1 MSLAHRS
8 PRKIV
13 KVMRS
18 GRHTAPS
25 QARRVA
31 EKAVQVAPA
40 MAVTAVALTSAPHG
54 HAVAP
59 ARHTTVIMREMAR
72 TASAAPV
79 SRTYVVRPG
88 DTLSGISA
96 RVYGRAD
103 AWPALYRA
111 NRSVISS
118 PSLIYPG
125 QRLAVPARPAA
136 GPAPGTSSP
145 GTTGTMRSSAQH
157 VTAATAPAAP
167 GVPPRFQACVITRE
181 SGGNPRAVNPES
193 GAGGLFQFEPS
204 TWHGLGYSGLPEDA
218 SVQTQFEAFAKLYAQ
233 AGVSPW
239 RPSDGC

>member
-25 QARRVA
+25 QAGRVA
-31 EKAVQVAPA
+31 EKAVQAAPA

-72 TASAAPV
+72 TAPAAPV
-79 SRTYVVRPG
+79 SRTYTVRPG
-88 DTLSGISA
+88 DTLSGIST
-96 RVYGRAD
+96 RLYGRAD

-136 GPAPGTSSP
+136 GPAPPSP
-145 GTTGTMRSSAQH
+145 GRTGTMRGSTQRTGRVDA
-157 VTAATAPAAP
+157 APATP
-167 GVPPRFQACVITRE
+167 GVPPSFESCVITRE
-181 SGGNPRAVNPES
+181 SGGNPRAVNPSS

>member
-1 MSLAHRS
+1 M
-8 PRKIV
+8 
-13 KVMRS
+13 
-18 GRHTAPS
+18 
-25 QARRVA
+25 A
-31 EKAVQVAPA
+31 EKAVQAAPA

-72 TASAAPV
+72 TAPAAPV
-79 SRTYVVRPG
+79 SRTYTVRPG
-88 DTLSGISA
+88 DTLSGIST
-96 RVYGRAD
+96 RLYGRAD

-136 GPAPGTSSP
+136 GPAPPSP
-145 GTTGTMRSSAQH
+145 GRTGTMRGSTQRTGRVDA
-157 VTAATAPAAP
+157 APATP
-167 GVPPRFQACVITRE
+167 GVPPSFESCVITRE
-181 SGGNPRAVNPES
+181 SGGNPRAVNPSS